1 MDKDQKSNNK
11 FINKK
16 DNINFQYV
24 LTVVLNHEQ
33 TGKKAE
39 RITKVKPFI
48 NKYKLEGRKF
58 VSEKDDYKKTEK
70 NNITIALNVSYAK
83 KEKNISCLHFKK

>member
-1 MDKDQKSNNK
+1 M
-11 FINKK
+11 
-16 DNINFQYV
+16 
-24 LTVVLNHEQ
+24 LNHEE

-39 RITKVKPFI
+39 RIAKVKPFI

-58 VSEKDDYKKTEK
+58 ISEKDDCKKIEK